1 MPRSCP
7 TLISGCRFGIPVSE
21 CFRHILQSC
30 LKPSLGGELK
40 KSILRRAQVSVH
52 DRTVVGQRVYLTA
65 VAVEI
70 RTGHADERRQREQT
84 GQIPRLRP
92 LVTHFAHNFW
102 QFWAR

>member
-40 KSILRRAQVSVH
+40 KSICAALKSRSM
-52 DRTVVGQRVYLTA
+52 TA
-65 VAVEI
+65 PWLASEYI
-70 RTGHADERRQREQT
+70 
-84 GQIPRLRP
+84 
-92 LVTHFAHNFW
+92 
-102 QFWAR
+102 